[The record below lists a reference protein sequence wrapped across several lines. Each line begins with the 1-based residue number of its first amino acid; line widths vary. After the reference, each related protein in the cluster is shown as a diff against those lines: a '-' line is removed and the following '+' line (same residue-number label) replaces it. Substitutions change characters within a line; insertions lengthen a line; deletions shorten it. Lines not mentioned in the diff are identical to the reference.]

1 MRVVPDAG
9 DSRSGRR
16 LLGDFGANVSKK
28 VQLREILPG
37 CRECVLTVSVTPGDP
52 GRVLFVA
59 MKSTLSAILAAISTL
74 SASAAEVREFRNN
87 KGQVIKAEPVVV
99 QGTNLTLK
107 LENGKPATIPI
118 KSLSREDQDF
128 ILRWMVHD
136 PKALSYSF
144 DCKSEEKG
152 GAVEKKESR
161 LGKLETEERFY
172 TVKINNRC
180 QNPLD
185 NLKVS
190 YRIFL
195 EDRVEDNGLPRDQAG
210 VTWKGGLLDL
220 GRLTYN
226 QSTTITTEPHK
237 VQQATPNSLAGFAG
251 VDVKTK
257 KDRMRGVWIKFY
269 RHGVE
274 VGEWKSQGL
283 VKCDWPESPGEKTT
297 LETDAAENKKKAEAA
312 AAPPAAT
319 PAETAPVVPKKLNTD
334 ELPQELKFF
343 ELEDTEKK

>member
-1 MRVVPDAG
+1 
-9 DSRSGRR
+9 
-16 LLGDFGANVSKK
+16 
-28 VQLREILPG
+28 
-37 CRECVLTVSVTPGDP
+37 
-52 GRVLFVA
+52 
-59 MKSTLSAILAAISTL
+59 MKTILSAALALLSVISVR
-74 SASAAEVREFRNN
+74 AEMREFKNT

-99 QGTNLTLK
+99 QGTTVTLK
-107 LENGKPATIPI
+107 LQNGKPATIPL

-136 PKALSYSF
+136 PKALSYNF

-152 GAVEKKESR
+152 GAVDKKESR
-161 LGKLETEERFY
+161 LGKLETEERSY

-185 NLKVS
+185 NLKVA
-190 YRIFL
+190 YRVFL
-195 EDRVEDNGLPRDQAG
+195 EDRVEDTGMPRETPG
-210 VTWKGGLLDL
+210 VTWKGGLLDA

-226 QSTTITTEPHK
+226 QTTTITTEIHK

-257 KDRMRGVWIKFY
+257 KDKMRGVWIKFY

-283 VKCDWPESPGEKTT
+283 VKCEWPDSPGEKAT

-312 AAPPAAT
+312 GAPPASADAEAA
-319 PAETAPVVPKKLNTD
+319 PAAPKKLNTD
-334 ELPQELKFF
+334 ETPQELKIFD
-343 ELEDTEKK
+343 LEETKK

>member
-1 MRVVPDAG
+1 MP
-9 DSRSGRR
+9 
-16 LLGDFGANVSKK
+16 
-28 VQLREILPG
+28 QLRILSL
-37 CRECVLTVSVTPGDP
+37 RNLTEDAAVLPI
-52 GRVLFVA
+52 A
-59 MKSTLSAILAAISTL
+59 MKHALLTCAALLPALT
-74 SASAAEVREFRNN
+74 APAAEMRQFRNN

-99 QGTNLTLK
+99 QGANLTLK
-107 LENGKPATIPI
+107 LENGKPATVPI

-185 NLKVS
+185 NLKVA

-195 EDRVEDNGLPRDQAG
+195 EDRVEDNGLPREETG

-226 QSTTITTEPHK
+226 QSTTITTDPHK

-283 VKCDWPESPGEKTT
+283 VKCDWPDSPAEKTT
-297 LETDAAENKKKAEAA
+297 LETDAEENKKKADAA
-312 AAPPAAT
+312 AAPLAAVPAESAPAA
-319 PAETAPVVPKKLNTD
+319 PKKLVSD
-334 ELPQELKFF
+334 ELPQELKIF
-343 ELEDTEKK
+343 EFEDTEKK

>member
-1 MRVVPDAG
+1 MKTA
-9 DSRSGRR
+9 
-16 LLGDFGANVSKK
+16 
-28 VQLREILPG
+28 LPAALA
-37 CRECVLTVSVTPGDP
+37 V
-52 GRVLFVA
+52 
-59 MKSTLSAILAAISTL
+59 LSAV
-74 SASAAEVREFRNN
+74 SARAEMREFKNA
-87 KGQVIKAEPVVV
+87 KGQVLKAVPVVV
-99 QGTNLTLK
+99 QGANVTLK
-107 LENGKPATIPI
+107 LASGKPATVPI

-161 LGKLETEERFY
+161 LGKLETEERFFN
-172 TVKINNRC
+172 VKINNRC

-185 NLKVS
+185 NLKVA
-190 YRIFL
+190 YRVFL
-195 EDRVEDNGLPRDQAG
+195 EDRVEDNGLPRETVG

-226 QSTTITTEPHK
+226 QGTTITTEAHK

-283 VKCDWPESPGEKTT
+283 VKCDWPESPAEKTT

-312 AAPPAAT
+312 GAPPAAA
-319 PAETAPVVPKKLNTD
+319 PSETAPAAPKKLNTD
-334 ELPQELKFF
+334 ELPQELKIF

>member
-1 MRVVPDAG
+1 MKTA
-9 DSRSGRR
+9 
-16 LLGDFGANVSKK
+16 LLS
-28 VQLREILPG
+28 ILA
-37 CRECVLTVSVTPGDP
+37 V
-52 GRVLFVA
+52 
-59 MKSTLSAILAAISTL
+59 LSADFAR
-74 SASAAEVREFRNN
+74 AEMREFRNA
-87 KGQVIKAEPVVV
+87 KGQVLKAEPVVV
-99 QGTNLTLK
+99 QGANVTLK
-107 LENGKPATIPI
+107 LENGKPATVPI
-118 KSLSREDQDF
+118 KSLSRDDQDF

-144 DCKSEEKG
+144 DCKAEEKG
-152 GAVEKKESR
+152 GAVDKKESR
-161 LGKLETEERFY
+161 LGKLETEDRFY

-185 NLKVS
+185 NLKVA

-195 EDRVEDNGLPRDQAG
+195 EDRVQDTGLPREEVG

-226 QSTTITTEPHK
+226 QSTSITTEAHK

-283 VKCDWPESPGEKTT
+283 VKCDWPESPAEKTT
-297 LETDAAENKKKAEAA
+297 LETDAAENKKKADAA
-312 AAPPAAT
+312 AAPPEAA
-319 PAETAPVVPKKLNTD
+319 PASAPAAPKKLNTD
-334 ELPQELKFF
+334 ELPQELKIF
-343 ELEDTEKK
+343 ELEDTERK